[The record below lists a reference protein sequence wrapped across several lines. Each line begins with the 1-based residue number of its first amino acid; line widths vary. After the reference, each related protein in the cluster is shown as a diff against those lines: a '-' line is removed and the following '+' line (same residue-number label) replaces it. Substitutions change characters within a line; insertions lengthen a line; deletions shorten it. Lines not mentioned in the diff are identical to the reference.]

1 MVHYDS
7 GHYFKYEKTQNFLKA
22 ERVILT
28 LNNFDSLKSIG
39 IFEATNQILQ
49 SIMQK
54 KMQANE
60 KLRL

>member
-7 GHYFKYEKTQNFLKA
+7 GYYFKYEKTQNFLKA